1 VPVIATLNAA
11 DAILTLAAL
20 GFLGYGIQPTQ
31 AAEWGYD
38 VQRAIADAANGIWWT
53 GLFPGLAIVLLVTG
67 FTLVG
72 EGLNDILNPLIRYR
86 RVHRP
91 EMEEGEAAE

>member
-1 VPVIATLNAA
+1 M
-11 DAILTLAAL
+11 
-20 GFLGYGIQPTQ
+20 
-31 AAEWGYD
+31 
-38 VQRAIADAANGIWWT
+38 QRAISDAGAGIWWT

-86 RVHRP
+86 RVRKP
-91 EMEEGEAAE
+91 EIPGASPEADK